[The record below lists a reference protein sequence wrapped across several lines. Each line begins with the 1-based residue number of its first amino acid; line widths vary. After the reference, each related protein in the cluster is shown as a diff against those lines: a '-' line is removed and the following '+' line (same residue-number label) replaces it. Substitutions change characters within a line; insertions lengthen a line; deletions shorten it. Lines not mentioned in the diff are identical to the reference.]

1 MITVLVVAGVLGTAA
16 TAMAVN
22 ADTFVSPN
30 GLPVVSTDAPTP
42 DPSVTSDPSVTPA
55 PDPSVTPA
63 PDPSVAPAQDDDVS
77 GDAGANTVASHEAN
91 ETNESGEAND
101 SSEHAGVNGAT
112 VSAFH
117 ESPRADASH
126 PDATSTTAP
135 QGDSD
140 TDR

>member
-42 DPSVTSDPSVTPA
+42 DPSVTPL
-55 PDPSVTPA
+55 

-91 ETNESGEAND
+91 ETNESGEANE

-126 PDATSTTAP
+126 PDATSTTSP